1 MPGRYVLSA
10 PSKQLETLPG
20 TLMLTDCL
28 EACQANESC
37 SAVNYETGLCVMF
50 RSTADQLPG
59 EWGTLVIWRC
69 VYVCACV
76 SVCVCLCVG
85 LRLTSSAFYLRQVHF
100 PDRNIP
106 FSRSTHRNPALV
118 CDPAQRPGASIV
130 CRATVCRSMPS
141 LARAWPRDAT
151 ASSCAWAKRS
161 SPAGKW

>member
-1 MPGRYVLSA
+1 
-10 PSKQLETLPG
+10 
-20 TLMLTDCL
+20 MLTDCL

-59 EWGTLVIWRC
+59 EWGTLVILW
-69 VYVCACV
+69 
-76 SVCVCLCVG
+76 CVG
-85 LRLTSSAFYLRQVHF
+85 LRFSSSAFYLRQVHF

-118 CDPAQRPGASIV
+118 CVPVQRPGASIV

-141 LARAWPRDAT
+141 LAKAWPRDAT
-151 ASSCAWAKRS
+151 ASSSAWAKRS
-161 SPAGKW
+161 SPAGKWYSRYKHSSCHFAAHSSASLKLGQLLCALWPM